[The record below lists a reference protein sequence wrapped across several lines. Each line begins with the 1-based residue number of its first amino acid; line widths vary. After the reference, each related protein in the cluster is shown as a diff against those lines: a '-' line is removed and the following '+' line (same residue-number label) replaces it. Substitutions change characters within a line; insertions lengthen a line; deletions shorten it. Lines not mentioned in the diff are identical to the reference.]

1 MVWFSYRVPMSMFR
15 AIVHFFLAECFLQ
28 LHEQAFH
35 GMTYSMPFAS
45 YRLDLMLAFKGKELI
60 ARVHLQM
67 QLGKRRI
74 ELEVRK
80 IRDSMQFS

>member
-1 MVWFSYRVPMSMFR
+1 
-15 AIVHFFLAECFLQ
+15 
-28 LHEQAFH
+28 
-35 GMTYSMPFAS
+35 MTYSMPFAS
-45 YRLDLMLAFKGKELI
+45 NRLDLMLAFKGKELI